1 MLSLWFSHIILIK
14 WSLKFNEIIY
24 KNMQKKMARISQAYK
39 GVLLKCEGLILKDYH
54 HNLRSV
60 QHMSTKH
67 DDVESRLASITS

>member
-1 MLSLWFSHIILIK
+1 
-14 WSLKFNEIIY
+14 
-24 KNMQKKMARISQAYK
+24 MARISQAYK